1 MAEECY
7 PFDNSP
13 AATEIQWIR
22 MAQTW
27 QMDGVDGLPSGT
39 ALKVTA
45 SSGLNVSVA
54 AGDANIRGCH
64 YRNSA
69 AKTIGLAT
77 NNASTARI
85 DRIVVRVNTS
95 TNVGTAIAITGTA
108 ASSPAAPDMT
118 YTDTTFDLPL
128 ATVRVEANDT
138 ISTVTDKR
146 TFVGRPTVFCTS
158 QNRPDA
164 RGRPL
169 LAFETD
175 TNRVIYTSGDNV
187 WTVGIGRDVFRAS
200 YAYSGSTGHTTST
213 FWVDT
218 LADAEANQKISLTFT
233 APPSGITDFTF
244 GAFIGNNTSNRS
256 AYLALR
262 LVGADGSVYWGVF
275 NEPPT
280 ADRYMSWNCPPNSGG
295 AGVGGSTCSSVF
307 RASSLSPGVDYTA
320 TLWYAVD
327 GGQGT
332 WDSRV
337 LRIDPQ
343 P

>member
-22 MAQTW
+22 MAQVW

-39 ALKVTA
+39 SLKVSAT
-45 SSGLNVSVA
+45 SGLNVSVA
-54 AGDANIRGCH
+54 AGDANIRGVH
-64 YRNSA
+64 YRNSS

-77 NNASTARI
+77 NNAASARI

-95 TNVGTAIAITGTA
+95 TNVGTIDKITGTA
-108 ASSPAAPDMT
+108 ASNPVAPDMT
-118 YTDTTFDLPL
+118 YTDTTFDLSL

-146 TFVGRPTVFCTS
+146 TFVGRPVVFCTS
-158 QNRPDA
+158 QNRPDS

-175 TNRVIYTSGDNV
+175 TNRVIYTKGDNN
-187 WTVGIGRDVFRAS
+187 WRVGIGQDVFRAS
-200 YAYSGSTGHTTST
+200 YDYSGSKGHTTRTDWTS
-213 FWVDT
+213 V
-218 LADAEANQKISLTFT
+218 LADSLAPGIVRTFT
-233 APPSGITDFTF
+233 APPSGIVDFTF
-244 GAFIGNNTSNRS
+244 GAFLGNNANNQAT
-256 AYLALR
+256 YLGLR
-262 LVGADGSVYWGVF
+262 LVAEDGSTYWAVNSDG
-275 NEPPT
+275 T
-280 ADRYMSWNCPPNSGG
+280 ADRYMSVNIPPNSGG
-295 AGVGGSTCSSVF
+295 AGIGGSAASAVF
-307 RASSLSPGVDYTA
+307 RATSLDPGVDYTGTLMYRVSGGEA
-320 TLWYAVD
+320 TI
-327 GGQGT
+327 
-332 WDSRV
+332 DSRF